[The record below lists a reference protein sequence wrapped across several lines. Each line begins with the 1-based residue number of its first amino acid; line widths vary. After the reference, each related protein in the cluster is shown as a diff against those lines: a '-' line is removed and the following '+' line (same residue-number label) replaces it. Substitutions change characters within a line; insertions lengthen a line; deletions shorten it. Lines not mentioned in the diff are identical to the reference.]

1 MCKEHVVITV
11 SPTSFHTSSFQEM
24 SYHPGS
30 NLAGED
36 GYGLK
41 GMNPETTSTDRSTS
55 TLHSTSMTR
64 TCPTTDPFSTF
75 PEDDSESG
83 KSRYLMRYLKLAC
96 RGFYGWVFCKCD
108 NAVQGVQF

>member
-1 MCKEHVVITV
+1 
-11 SPTSFHTSSFQEM
+11 M

-36 GYGLK
+36 GYGLR

-64 TCPTTDPFSTF
+64 TCPTSDPFSTF

-83 KSRYLMRYLKLAC
+83 ESLREVKAVVSESRQDSVILTNFFLLYPDYREIKQRKPRKDDPIDMGKVSFLSL
-96 RGFYGWVFCKCD
+96 
-108 NAVQGVQF
+108 

>member
-1 MCKEHVVITV
+1 
-11 SPTSFHTSSFQEM
+11 M

-36 GYGLK
+36 GYGLR

-64 TCPTTDPFSTF
+64 TSKTDPFSTF
-75 PEDDSESG
+75 PDDDSESG
-83 KSRYLMRYLKLAC
+83 KFIY
-96 RGFYGWVFCKCD
+96 
-108 NAVQGVQF
+108 VQILIMGVLEPWATVAMISL

>member
-1 MCKEHVVITV
+1 
-11 SPTSFHTSSFQEM
+11 M

-64 TCPTTDPFSTF
+64 TSKTDPFSTF

-83 KSRYLMRYLKLAC
+83 KLSFFTNFLEIFLNYEQGRLLVKML
-96 RGFYGWVFCKCD
+96 GEVGQTYGE
-108 NAVQGVQF
+108 VQ

>member
-1 MCKEHVVITV
+1 
-11 SPTSFHTSSFQEM
+11 M

-64 TCPTTDPFSTF
+64 TSKTDPFSTF

-83 KSRYLMRYLKLAC
+83 QLRYLRHGC
-96 RGFYGWVFCKCD
+96 CGCWS
-108 NAVQGVQF
+108 